1 MSRSGWKAFYVE
13 NSLLKKVFFQKLK
26 KGSSFSLKTWS
37 RSSTICSDFVG
48 LRFKVHNG
56 KDFFPVVVS
65 SDMIGHKFGE
75 FVPTRVRYEFK
86 KKKKK
91 K

>member
-1 MSRSGWKAFYVE
+1 MSRSSWKSPYIE
-13 NSLLKKVFFQKLK
+13 NSLLRKVFSQKLK
-26 KGSSFSLKTWS
+26 KGNSFSLKVWS
-37 RSSTICSDFVG
+37 RASTICFDFVG
-48 LRFKVHNG
+48 LRFRLHNG
-56 KDFFPVVVS
+56 KDFFPVIVS
-65 SDMIGHKFGE
+65 PEMVGHKFGE

>member
-1 MSRSGWKAFYVE
+1 MSRSSWKSLYIE
-13 NSLLKKVFFQKLK
+13 NSLLKNFFFQKLR
-26 KGSSFSLKTWS
+26 KGSSFSLKIWS

-48 LRFKVHNG
+48 IRFRIHNG
-56 KDFFPVVVS
+56 KDFVPLVVS
-65 SDMIGHKFGE
+65 NDMVGHKFGE
-75 FVPTRVRYEFK
+75 FVSTRVRYEYK